1 MNKIEKNDIRLLSH
15 MIYTIYS
22 TEDLRQMRLEFL
34 KLLKYIIPFDT
45 ANFFLVNSDPD
56 CNYTLTDP
64 VNVNS
69 LKNPDVDGVLKE
81 YMEHCFEI
89 DSTHWLCN
97 AKKSIAYRSTDFLSE
112 ASLENTQYYRE
123 MFLPFDLHFGA
134 QAVLAHNDDCV
145 GLLTLFR
152 SKESPNFTDTEI
164 FYLDN
169 LKDHLS
175 KRLYEA
181 KSQSSTAEPAGFDAA
196 FYMNLYNLTRRECEI
211 LDFLLQGLT
220 NEQLTEKLC
229 ISENTLRRHLYN
241 LYQKLG
247 IRHRWQLHF
256 LDRKKR

>member
-69 LKNPDVDGVLKE
+69 LKNPDVAGVLKE

-97 AKKSIAYRSTDFLSE
+97 TKKSIAYRSTDFLSE

-152 SKESPNFTDTEI
+152 SKESPNSVSYTHLDVYKRQAPDSSAIRSMWI
-164 FYLDN
+164 FILPFQKILPWKKLTGCAGSCRTI
-169 LKDHLS
+169 LKKIS
-175 KRLYEA
+175 K
-181 KSQSSTAEPAGFDAA
+181 
-196 FYMNLYNLTRRECEI
+196 M
-211 LDFLLQGLT
+211 
-220 NEQLTEKLC
+220 
-229 ISENTLRRHLYN
+229 
-241 LYQKLG
+241 
-247 IRHRWQLHF
+247 
-256 LDRKKR
+256 